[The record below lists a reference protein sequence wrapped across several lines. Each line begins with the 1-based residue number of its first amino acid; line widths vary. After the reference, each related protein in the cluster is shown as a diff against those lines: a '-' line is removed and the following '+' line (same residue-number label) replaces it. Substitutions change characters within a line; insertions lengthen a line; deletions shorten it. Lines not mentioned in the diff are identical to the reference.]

1 MSEALYRRFRPKTFN
16 EIIGQDHI
24 TTILKNQILLSRL
37 SHAYLFTGTRGT
49 GKTSLAKVF
58 ARAINCLNPHDA
70 EPCNECENCLEAM
83 SGKAVDIIELDA
95 ASNNSVDNIRELRD
109 KAIYLPTKLK
119 YKVYIIDEVH
129 MLSKGAFNAL
139 LKILEEPPKHL
150 IFILA
155 TTEPERIPKTIIS
168 RVQRFDFKRI
178 DEDLITKNLSRVLD
192 IIGKKYEDDAVQI
205 VARAGAGSM
214 RDALSMLES
223 TISYSDT
230 LTKDS
235 VLKALG
241 LLDESYSTSIAQAIF
256 TRNLEKYYL
265 SLDKLFL
272 DGKDEAMIIDGIIK
286 ALREILYDKVNKLGK
301 YNFTFDIKLMDII
314 NAIDIYM
321 DYLER
326 MKFVKEKRIFVEMA
340 GLKVMSLD
348 SDVMKMNFDR
358 SVTVSDLAHPVSDHD
373 YGDGAATSSI
383 TLQDNQDESFDDLAS
398 LEMGMVD
405 YEDEG
410 FYFTEMEEEVKKPK
424 EAKKEKEAKIDD
436 KAKSLDETK
445 SLDEAKIDDKA
456 KSLDEAKSFDEAK
469 NINDVKPFDEVK
481 VNDEAK
487 ALDEQNSQGLA
498 ESEESEES
506 DSDSESGK
514 TIIPAEKEKAIDL
527 DEDEEPEEDFEKN
540 KALYENFLKDD
551 DMRVLKSI
559 FTDFEYSKTVS
570 GVLVLKKSRD
580 IALDTSVALVNMNK
594 DAILKTI
601 NKYFNDIIDI
611 KIESS
616 DQEKKTLKL
625 REDLKEF
632 LGGKLIIK

>member
-24 TTILKNQILLSRL
+24 TTILKNQILQSRL

-58 ARAINCLNPHDA
+58 ARAINCLNPNDA

-178 DEDLITKNLSRVLD
+178 DEDLIAKNLSRVLD
-192 IIGKKYEDDAVQI
+192 TIGKKYEDEAVQI

-230 LTKDS
+230 LTKES

-241 LLDESYSTSIAQAIF
+241 LLDESYSTGIVEAIF
-256 TRNLEKYYL
+256 TRNPQKYYAN
-265 SLDKLFL
+265 LDKLFL

-348 SDVMKMNFDR
+348 SDVMKRNFDR
-358 SVTVSDLAHPVSDHD
+358 SVTVSDLAQPVSEHEH
-373 YGDGAATSSI
+373 GNAKATSSN
-383 TLQDNQDESFDDLAS
+383 TAQDNQDNSFDDLAS

-436 KAKSLDETK
+436 KAKSLDE
-445 SLDEAKIDDKA
+445 AKIDDKA
-456 KSLDEAKSFDEAK
+456 KSFDEAKSLDEAK
-469 NINDVKPFDEVK
+469 NINEAKPFDEVK

-487 ALDEQNSQGLA
+487 ALDEQNSQGIA
-498 ESEESEES
+498 EPQES

-514 TIIPAEKEKAIDL
+514 TIIPAEKEKDIDL

>member
-58 ARAINCLNPHDA
+58 ARAINCLNPNDA
-70 EPCNECENCLEAM
+70 EPCNECENCLEALG
-83 SGKAVDIIELDA
+83 GKAVDIIELDA

-178 DEDLITKNLSRVLD
+178 DEDLIAKNLSRVLD
-192 IIGKKYEDDAVQI
+192 IIGKKYEYDAVRI

-241 LLDESYSTSIAQAIF
+241 LLDESYSTSIVEAIF

-272 DGKDEAMIIDGIIK
+272 DGKDEAMILDGIIK
-286 ALREILYDKVNKLGK
+286 ALREILYDKVNKTHK
-301 YNFTFDIKLMDII
+301 YNFSFDIKLMDII

-358 SVTVSDLAHPVSDHD
+358 SVTVSDLAHPVNNNQVN
-373 YGDGAATSSI
+373 GDGRATSKNTVQNS
-383 TLQDNQDESFDDLAS
+383 QDDSFDDLAS

-410 FYFTEMEEEVKKPK
+410 FYFTEIEEES
-424 EAKKEKEAKIDD
+424 KKEKEINKDIE
-436 KAKSLDETK
+436 KEIKTKHKTESENHTEHREKTQFTEPEKSEIETY
-445 SLDEAKIDDKA
+445 
-456 KSLDEAKSFDEAK
+456 FDEETQDEEETHETEANK
-469 NINDVKPFDEVK
+469 NIIPDV
-481 VNDEAK
+481 N
-487 ALDEQNSQGLA
+487 
-498 ESEESEES
+498 EE
-506 DSDSESGK
+506 K
-514 TIIPAEKEKAIDL
+514 TIDP
-527 DEDEEPEEDFEKN
+527 DEDEAPEEDFEKN
-540 KALYENFLKDD
+540 KALYEKFLNDD
-551 DMRVLKSI
+551 EMKVLKSI

>member
-58 ARAINCLNPHDA
+58 ARAINCLSAHDA
-70 EPCNECENCLEAM
+70 EPCNECENCIEAI

-95 ASNNSVDNIRELRD
+95 ASNSSVDNIRELRD

-178 DEDLITKNLSRVLD
+178 DEDLIAKNLSRVLD

-241 LLDESYSTSIAQAIF
+241 LLDESYSTSIVEAIF

-286 ALREILYDKVNKLGK
+286 ALREILYDKVNKTHK
-301 YNFTFDIKLMDII
+301 YNFSFDIKLMDII

-358 SVTVSDLAHPVSDHD
+358 SVTVSDLAHPVNNNQVN
-373 YGDGAATSSI
+373 GDGEATSKNTVQNS
-383 TLQDNQDESFDDLAS
+383 QDDSFDDLAS

-410 FYFTEMEEEVKKPK
+410 FYFTETEEES
-424 EAKKEKEAKIDD
+424 KKEIKTKHKTESENHTEHREKTQFT
-436 KAKSLDETK
+436 ETET
-445 SLDEAKIDDKA
+445 SEI
-456 KSLDEAKSFDEAK
+456 ETYFDEETQDEEETHETEADK
-469 NINDVKPFDEVK
+469 NIIPDE
-481 VNDEAK
+481 N
-487 ALDEQNSQGLA
+487 
-498 ESEESEES
+498 EE
-506 DSDSESGK
+506 K
-514 TIIPAEKEKAIDL
+514 TIDL
-527 DEDEEPEEDFEKN
+527 DEDEAPEEDFEKN
-540 KALYENFLKDD
+540 KALYEKFLNDD
-551 DMRVLKSI
+551 EMKVLKSI

-594 DAILKTI
+594 EAILKTI

>member
-70 EPCNECENCLEAM
+70 EPCNECENCLEAI

-178 DEDLITKNLSRVLD
+178 DEDLIAKNLSRVLD
-192 IIGKKYEDDAVQI
+192 IIGKKYEDDAVRI

-241 LLDESYSTSIAQAIF
+241 LLDESYSTSIVEAIF

-286 ALREILYDKVNKLGK
+286 ALREILYDKVNKTHK

-358 SVTVSDLAHPVSDHD
+358 SVTVGDLAHPVNNNQVN
-373 YGDGAATSSI
+373 GDGEATSKNTVQNS
-383 TLQDNQDESFDDLAS
+383 QDDAFDDLAS

-410 FYFTEMEEEVKKPK
+410 FYFTETEEEP
-424 EAKKEKEAKIDD
+424 KKEIKTKHKTESENHTEHREKTQFTETE
-436 KAKSLDETK
+436 KSEIETY
-445 SLDEAKIDDKA
+445 
-456 KSLDEAKSFDEAK
+456 FDEETQDEEKTHETEADK
-469 NINDVKPFDEVK
+469 NIIPDE
-481 VNDEAK
+481 N
-487 ALDEQNSQGLA
+487 
-498 ESEESEES
+498 EE
-506 DSDSESGK
+506 K
-514 TIIPAEKEKAIDL
+514 TIDL
-527 DEDEEPEEDFEKN
+527 DEDEAPEEDFEKN
-540 KALYENFLKDD
+540 KALYEKFLNDD
-551 DMRVLKSI
+551 EMKVLKSI

-594 DAILKTI
+594 EAILKTI

>member
-58 ARAINCLNPHDA
+58 ARAINCLHPHDA
-70 EPCNECENCLEAM
+70 EPCNECENCLEAI

-178 DEDLITKNLSRVLD
+178 DEDLIAKNLSRVLD

-241 LLDESYSTSIAQAIF
+241 LLDESYSTSIVEAIF

-265 SLDKLFL
+265 SLDKLYL

-286 ALREILYDKVNKLGK
+286 ALREILYDKVNKTHK
-301 YNFTFDIKLMDII
+301 YNFSFDIKLMDII

-358 SVTVSDLAHPVSDHD
+358 SVTVSDLAHPVNNNQVN
-373 YGDGAATSSI
+373 GDGRATSKNTVQNS
-383 TLQDNQDESFDDLAS
+383 QDDSFDDLAS

-410 FYFTEMEEEVKKPK
+410 FYFTETEEES
-424 EAKKEKEAKIDD
+424 KKEIKTKHKTESENHTEHREKTQFTETE
-436 KAKSLDETK
+436 KSEIETY
-445 SLDEAKIDDKA
+445 
-456 KSLDEAKSFDEAK
+456 FDEETQDEEETHETEADK
-469 NINDVKPFDEVK
+469 NIIPDKN
-481 VNDEAK
+481 
-487 ALDEQNSQGLA
+487 
-498 ESEESEES
+498 EE
-506 DSDSESGK
+506 K
-514 TIIPAEKEKAIDL
+514 TIDL
-527 DEDEEPEEDFEKN
+527 DEDEAPEEDFEKN
-540 KALYENFLKDD
+540 KALYEKFLNDD
-551 DMRVLKSI
+551 EMKVLKSI

-594 DAILKTI
+594 EAILKTI

>member
-178 DEDLITKNLSRVLD
+178 DEDLIAKNLSRVLD
-192 IIGKKYEDDAVQI
+192 TIGKKYEDEAVKI

-230 LTKDS
+230 LTKGS

-241 LLDESYSTSIAQAIF
+241 LLDESYSTSIVEAIF

-286 ALREILYDKVNKLGK
+286 AFREILYDKVNKTHK
-301 YNFTFDIKLMDII
+301 YNFSFDIKLMDII

-358 SVTVSDLAHPVSDHD
+358 SVTVSDLAHPVNNNQVN
-373 YGDGAATSSI
+373 GDGRATSSK
-383 TLQDNQDESFDDLAS
+383 TVQNSQDDSFDDLAS

-410 FYFTEMEEEVKKPK
+410 FYFTETEEES
-424 EAKKEKEAKIDD
+424 KKEKEINKDIE
-436 KAKSLDETK
+436 KEIKTKHKTESENHTEHREKTQFTETEKSEIETY
-445 SLDEAKIDDKA
+445 
-456 KSLDEAKSFDEAK
+456 FDEETQDEEETHETEADK
-469 NINDVKPFDEVK
+469 NIIPDE
-481 VNDEAK
+481 N
-487 ALDEQNSQGLA
+487 
-498 ESEESEES
+498 EE
-506 DSDSESGK
+506 K
-514 TIIPAEKEKAIDL
+514 TIDPDEDEEKTIDL
-527 DEDEEPEEDFEKN
+527 DEDEAPEEDFEKN
-540 KALYENFLKDD
+540 KALYEKFLNDD
-551 DMRVLKSI
+551 EMKVLKSI

-594 DAILKTI
+594 EAILKTI

>member
-24 TTILKNQILLSRL
+24 TTILKNQILQSRL

-58 ARAINCLNPHDA
+58 ARAINCLDPHDA

-178 DEDLITKNLSRVLD
+178 DEDLIAKNLSRVLD
-192 IIGKKYEDDAVQI
+192 SIGKKYEDEAVTI

-230 LTKDS
+230 LTKES

-241 LLDESYSTSIAQAIF
+241 LLDESYSTGIVEAIF
-256 TRNLEKYYL
+256 TRNLEKYYAN
-265 SLDKLFL
+265 LDKLFL

-348 SDVMKMNFDR
+348 SEVMKMNFDR
-358 SVTVSDLAHPVSDHD
+358 SVTVSDLAHPVSEHD
-373 YGDGAATSSI
+373 YGNAKATSSK
-383 TLQDNQDESFDDLAS
+383 TAQDNQDKSFDDLAS

-424 EAKKEKEAKIDD
+424 EAKKEKEAK
-436 KAKSLDETK
+436 SF
-445 SLDEAKIDDKA
+445 
-456 KSLDEAKSFDEAK
+456 DEAKSIDEAK
-469 NINDVKPFDEVK
+469 NINEAKPFEEVK
-481 VNDEAK
+481 VDDEAK
-487 ALDEQNSQGLA
+487 ALDEQNSQGIA
-498 ESEESEES
+498 ESEES

-540 KALYENFLKDD
+540 KELYENFLKDD

-580 IALDTSVALVNMNK
+580 VALDTSVALVNMNK

>member
-24 TTILKNQILLSRL
+24 TTILKNQILQSRL

-178 DEDLITKNLSRVLD
+178 DEDLIAKNLSRVLD
-192 IIGKKYEDDAVQI
+192 SIGKKYEDEAVQI

-230 LTKDS
+230 LTKES

-241 LLDESYSTSIAQAIF
+241 LLDESYSTGIVEAIF
-256 TRNLEKYYL
+256 TRNPQKYYAN
-265 SLDKLFL
+265 LDKLFL

-286 ALREILYDKVNKLGK
+286 ALREILYDKVNKFGK

-348 SDVMKMNFDR
+348 SEVMKMNFDR
-358 SVTVSDLAHPVSDHD
+358 SVTVSDLAQPVSDHVN
-373 YGDGAATSSI
+373 GNAKATSSK
-383 TLQDNQDESFDDLAS
+383 TAQDNQGNSFDDLAS

-424 EAKKEKEAKIDD
+424 EEKKENEAKIDD
-436 KAKSLDETK
+436 KAKT
-445 SLDEAKIDDKA
+445 LDEAKIDDKA
-456 KSLDEAKSFDEAK
+456 KSIDEAK
-469 NINDVKPFDEVK
+469 NINEAKPFDEAK
-481 VNDEAK
+481 SLDEAK
-487 ALDEQNSQGLA
+487 TLDEQNSQGLA
-498 ESEESEES
+498 ESEES

>member
-58 ARAINCLNPHDA
+58 ARAINCLHPHDA
-70 EPCNECENCLEAM
+70 EPCNECENCLEAI

-178 DEDLITKNLSRVLD
+178 DEDLIAKNLSRVLD

-230 LTKDS
+230 LTKES

-241 LLDESYSTSIAQAIF
+241 LLDESYSTGIVEAIF

-286 ALREILYDKVNKLGK
+286 SLREILYDKVNKLGK
-301 YNFTFDIKLMDII
+301 YNFSFDIKLMDII

-358 SVTVSDLAHPVSDHD
+358 SVTVSDLAHPVNNNQVN
-373 YGDGAATSSI
+373 GDGEATSKNTVQNS
-383 TLQDNQDESFDDLAS
+383 QDDSFDDLAS

-410 FYFTEMEEEVKKPK
+410 FYFTETEEEP
-424 EAKKEKEAKIDD
+424 KKEKEINKDIEKEIKTKHKTESENHTEHREKTQFTETEKSEIETYFDEETQDEEETHETEAD
-436 KAKSLDETK
+436 KNIIPDEN
-445 SLDEAKIDDKA
+445 EAK
-456 KSLDEAKSFDEAK
+456 
-469 NINDVKPFDEVK
+469 
-481 VNDEAK
+481 
-487 ALDEQNSQGLA
+487 
-498 ESEESEES
+498 
-506 DSDSESGK
+506 
-514 TIIPAEKEKAIDL
+514 TIDL
-527 DEDEEPEEDFEKN
+527 DEDEAPEEDFEEN
-540 KALYENFLKDD
+540 KALYDKFLNDD
-551 DMRVLKSI
+551 EMKVLKSI

>member
-58 ARAINCLNPHDA
+58 ARAINCLHPHDA
-70 EPCNECENCLEAM
+70 EPCNECENCLEAI

-178 DEDLITKNLSRVLD
+178 DEDLIAKNLSRVLD

-241 LLDESYSTSIAQAIF
+241 LLDESYSTSIVEAIF

-286 ALREILYDKVNKLGK
+286 ALREILYDKVNNLGK

-358 SVTVSDLAHPVSDHD
+358 SVTVSDLAHPVNNNQVN
-373 YGDGAATSSI
+373 GDGEATSKNTVQNS
-383 TLQDNQDESFDDLAS
+383 QDDSFDDLAS

-410 FYFTEMEEEVKKPK
+410 FYFTETEEEP
-424 EAKKEKEAKIDD
+424 KKEIKTKHKTESENHTEHREKTQFTETE
-436 KAKSLDETK
+436 KSEIETY
-445 SLDEAKIDDKA
+445 
-456 KSLDEAKSFDEAK
+456 FDEETQDEEETHETEADK
-469 NINDVKPFDEVK
+469 NIIPDE
-481 VNDEAK
+481 N
-487 ALDEQNSQGLA
+487 
-498 ESEESEES
+498 EE
-506 DSDSESGK
+506 K
-514 TIIPAEKEKAIDL
+514 TIDP
-527 DEDEEPEEDFEKN
+527 DEDEAPEEDFEEN
-540 KALYENFLKDD
+540 KALYDKFLNDD
-551 DMRVLKSI
+551 EMKVLKSI

-594 DAILKTI
+594 EAILKTI

>member
-24 TTILKNQILLSRL
+24 TTILKNQILQSRL

-58 ARAINCLNPHDA
+58 ARAINCLNSNDA

-139 LKILEEPPKHL
+139 LKIIEEPPNHL

-178 DEDLITKNLSRVLD
+178 DEDLIAKNLSRVLD
-192 IIGKKYEDDAVQI
+192 TIGKKYEDEAVQI
-205 VARAGAGSM
+205 VARAGSGSM

-230 LTKDS
+230 LTKES

-241 LLDESYSTSIAQAIF
+241 LLDESYSTGIVEAIF
-256 TRNLEKYYL
+256 TRNPQKYYAN
-265 SLDKLFL
+265 LDKLFL

-358 SVTVSDLAHPVSDHD
+358 SVTVSDLAQPVSDHD
-373 YGDGAATSSI
+373 NGNAKATSSK

-424 EAKKEKEAKIDD
+424 EAKKQNEVKNI
-436 KAKSLDETK
+436 
-445 SLDEAKIDDKA
+445 DKA

-469 NINDVKPFDEVK
+469 NINEAKPFDEVK

-487 ALDEQNSQGLA
+487 ALDEKNAQGLA
-498 ESEESEES
+498 ESEES

-527 DEDEEPEEDFEKN
+527 DENEEPEEDFEKN

>member
-24 TTILKNQILLSRL
+24 ITILKNQILLSRL

-58 ARAINCLNPHDA
+58 ARAINCLHPHDA
-70 EPCNECENCLEAM
+70 EPCNECENCLEALG
-83 SGKAVDIIELDA
+83 GKAVDIIELDA

-178 DEDLITKNLSRVLD
+178 DEDLIAKNLSRVLD

-230 LTKDS
+230 LTKES

-241 LLDESYSTSIAQAIF
+241 LLDESYSTGIVEAIF

-301 YNFTFDIKLMDII
+301 YNFSFDIKLMDII

-358 SVTVSDLAHPVSDHD
+358 SVTVSDLAHPAHPVNNNQVN
-373 YGDGAATSSI
+373 GDGEATSSK
-383 TLQDNQDESFDDLAS
+383 TVQNSQDDSFDDLAS

-410 FYFTEMEEEVKKPK
+410 FYFTETEEES
-424 EAKKEKEAKIDD
+424 KKEKEIKTKHKTELENHTEHREKTQFIETE
-436 KAKSLDETK
+436 KSEIETY
-445 SLDEAKIDDKA
+445 
-456 KSLDEAKSFDEAK
+456 FDEETQDEEETHETEANK
-469 NINDVKPFDEVK
+469 NIIPDE
-481 VNDEAK
+481 N
-487 ALDEQNSQGLA
+487 
-498 ESEESEES
+498 EE
-506 DSDSESGK
+506 K
-514 TIIPAEKEKAIDL
+514 TIDP
-527 DEDEEPEEDFEKN
+527 DEDEAPEEDFEKN
-540 KALYENFLKDD
+540 KALYEKFLNDD
-551 DMRVLKSI
+551 EMKVLKSI

>member
-24 TTILKNQILLSRL
+24 TTILKNQILQSRL

-58 ARAINCLNPHDA
+58 ARAINCLDPHEA
-70 EPCNECENCLEAM
+70 EPCNECENCLEALG
-83 SGKAVDIIELDA
+83 GKAVDIIELDA

-178 DEDLITKNLSRVLD
+178 DEDLIAKNLSRVLD
-192 IIGKKYEDDAVQI
+192 TIGKKYEDEAVKI

-230 LTKDS
+230 LTKES

-241 LLDESYSTSIAQAIF
+241 LLDESYSTGIVEAIF
-256 TRNLEKYYL
+256 TRNLEKYYAN
-265 SLDKLFL
+265 LDKLFL

-314 NAIDIYM
+314 NAVDIYM

-358 SVTVSDLAHPVSDHD
+358 SVTVSDLAHPVSDHVN
-373 YGDGAATSSI
+373 GNAKATSSN
-383 TLQDNQDESFDDLAS
+383 TAQDNQDNSFDDLAS

-424 EAKKEKEAKIDD
+424 EAKKEKEVKNID
-436 KAKSLDETK
+436 KAKPFDE
-445 SLDEAKIDDKA
+445 A
-456 KSLDEAKSFDEAK
+456 KSLDEAKNINEAK
-469 NINDVKPFDEVK
+469 PFEEVK
-481 VNDEAK
+481 VDDEAK

-498 ESEESEES
+498 ASEES

-551 DMRVLKSI
+551 EMRVLKSI

>member
-24 TTILKNQILLSRL
+24 TTILKNQILQSRL

-58 ARAINCLNPHDA
+58 ARAINCLDPHDA

-178 DEDLITKNLSRVLD
+178 DDSLIAKNLSRVLD
-192 IIGKKYEDDAVQI
+192 TIGKKYEDEAVQI

-230 LTKDS
+230 LTKES

-241 LLDESYSTSIAQAIF
+241 LLDESYSTGIVEAIF
-256 TRNLEKYYL
+256 TRNPQKYYAN
-265 SLDKLFL
+265 LDKLFL

-348 SDVMKMNFDR
+348 SEVMKMNFDR

-373 YGDGAATSSI
+373 NGNAKATSKN
-383 TLQDNQDESFDDLAS
+383 TAQANQDDSFDDLAS

-424 EAKKEKEAKIDD
+424 EAKKEKEAKNID
-436 KAKSLDETK
+436 KAKSFDE
-445 SLDEAKIDDKA
+445 A

-469 NINDVKPFDEVK
+469 NINEAKPLGEVK

-487 ALDEQNSQGLA
+487 VLDEQNSQGLA

>member
-70 EPCNECENCLEAM
+70 EPCNECENCLEALG
-83 SGKAVDIIELDA
+83 GKAVDIIELDA

-178 DEDLITKNLSRVLD
+178 DEDLIAKNLSRVLD
-192 IIGKKYEDDAVQI
+192 IIGKKYEDDAVAI

-241 LLDESYSTSIAQAIF
+241 LLDESYSTGIVEAIF

-286 ALREILYDKVNKLGK
+286 ALREILYDKVNKTHK
-301 YNFTFDIKLMDII
+301 YNFSFDIKLMDII

-358 SVTVSDLAHPVSDHD
+358 SVTVSDLEHPAHPVNNNQVN
-373 YGDGAATSSI
+373 GDGRATSKNTVQNS
-383 TLQDNQDESFDDLAS
+383 QDDSFDDLAS

-410 FYFTEMEEEVKKPK
+410 FYFTETEEKSKKEIKTKHKTESENHTEHREKTQFTETEKSEIETYFDEETQDEEETHET
-424 EAKKEKEAKIDD
+424 EAD
-436 KAKSLDETK
+436 
-445 SLDEAKIDDKA
+445 
-456 KSLDEAKSFDEAK
+456 K
-469 NINDVKPFDEVK
+469 NIIPDE
-481 VNDEAK
+481 N
-487 ALDEQNSQGLA
+487 
-498 ESEESEES
+498 EE
-506 DSDSESGK
+506 K
-514 TIIPAEKEKAIDL
+514 TIDP
-527 DEDEEPEEDFEKN
+527 DEDEAPEEDFEKN
-540 KALYENFLKDD
+540 KALYEKFLNDD
-551 DMRVLKSI
+551 EMKVLKSI

>member
-24 TTILKNQILLSRL
+24 TTILKNQMLQSRL

-58 ARAINCLNPHDA
+58 ARAINCLNPNDA

-178 DEDLITKNLSRVLD
+178 DEDLIAKNLSRVLD
-192 IIGKKYEDDAVQI
+192 TIGKKYEDEAVQI

-230 LTKDS
+230 LTKES

-241 LLDESYSTSIAQAIF
+241 LLDESYSTGIVEAIF
-256 TRNLEKYYL
+256 TRNLEKYYAN
-265 SLDKLFL
+265 LDKLFL

-358 SVTVSDLAHPVSDHD
+358 SVTVSDLAHPVNKHD
-373 YGDGAATSSI
+373 YGDGRDTSKN
-383 TLQDNQDESFDDLAS
+383 TVQDNQDKSFDDLAS

-424 EAKKEKEAKIDD
+424 EAKKENEVKNID
-436 KAKSLDETK
+436 KAKSLN
-445 SLDEAKIDDKA
+445 
-456 KSLDEAKSFDEAK
+456 EAKSIDEAK
-469 NINDVKPFDEVK
+469 NINEAKPFDEVK

-498 ESEESEES
+498 EPQES

-514 TIIPAEKEKAIDL
+514 TIIPAEKEGAIDL
-527 DEDEEPEEDFEKN
+527 DEDEAPEEDFEKN

>member
-24 TTILKNQILLSRL
+24 TTILKNQILQSRL

-58 ARAINCLNPHDA
+58 ARAINCLNPHEA
-70 EPCNECENCLEAM
+70 EPCNECENCLEALG
-83 SGKAVDIIELDA
+83 GKAVDIIELDA

-178 DEDLITKNLSRVLD
+178 DEDLIAKNLSRVLD
-192 IIGKKYEDDAVQI
+192 TIGKKYEDEAVKI

-230 LTKDS
+230 LTKES

-241 LLDESYSTSIAQAIF
+241 LLDESYSTGIVEAIF
-256 TRNLEKYYL
+256 TRNPQKYYAN
-265 SLDKLFL
+265 LDKLFL

-373 YGDGAATSSI
+373 NGNAKATSSK
-383 TLQDNQDESFDDLAS
+383 TAQDNQDNSFDDLAS

-424 EAKKEKEAKIDD
+424 EAKKEKEAK
-436 KAKSLDETK
+436 SLEQ
-445 SLDEAKIDDKA
+445 A
-456 KSLDEAKSFDEAK
+456 KSLDEAKTDDKAKSIDEAK
-469 NINDVKPFDEVK
+469 ADDEAK
-481 VNDEAK
+481 SLDKAKSLDEAK

-498 ESEESEES
+498 ESEES

>member
-58 ARAINCLNPHDA
+58 ARAINCLNPHET
-70 EPCNECENCLEAM
+70 EPCNECENCLEAI

-178 DEDLITKNLSRVLD
+178 DEDLIAKNLSRVLD
-192 IIGKKYEDDAVQI
+192 IIGKKYEDDAVAI

-241 LLDESYSTSIAQAIF
+241 LLDESYSTSIVEAIF

-286 ALREILYDKVNKLGK
+286 AFREILYDKVNKIGK
-301 YNFTFDIKLMDII
+301 YNFSFDIKLMDII

-348 SDVMKMNFDR
+348 SDVMNMNFDR
-358 SVTVSDLAHPVSDHD
+358 SVTVSDLAHPVNNNQVN
-373 YGDGAATSSI
+373 GDGEATSKNTVQNS
-383 TLQDNQDESFDDLAS
+383 QDDSFDDLAS

-410 FYFTEMEEEVKKPK
+410 FYFTETEEES
-424 EAKKEKEAKIDD
+424 KKEIKTKHKTESENHTEHREKTQFTETE
-436 KAKSLDETK
+436 KSEIETY
-445 SLDEAKIDDKA
+445 
-456 KSLDEAKSFDEAK
+456 FDEETQDEEETHETEADK
-469 NINDVKPFDEVK
+469 NIIPDE
-481 VNDEAK
+481 N
-487 ALDEQNSQGLA
+487 
-498 ESEESEES
+498 EE
-506 DSDSESGK
+506 K
-514 TIIPAEKEKAIDL
+514 TIDP
-527 DEDEEPEEDFEKN
+527 DEDEAPEEDFENN
-540 KALYENFLKDD
+540 KALYEKFLNDD
-551 DMRVLKSI
+551 EMKVLKSI

-570 GVLVLKKSRD
+570 SVLVLKKSRD

-594 DAILKTI
+594 EAILKTI

>member
-58 ARAINCLNPHDA
+58 ARAINCLHPHDA
-70 EPCNECENCLEAM
+70 EPCNECENCLEAI

-109 KAIYLPTKLK
+109 KVIYLPTKLK

-178 DEDLITKNLSRVLD
+178 DEDLIAKNLSRVLD

-241 LLDESYSTSIAQAIF
+241 LLDESYSTSIVEAIF

-286 ALREILYDKVNKLGK
+286 ALREILYDKVNKTHK
-301 YNFTFDIKLMDII
+301 YNFSFDIKLMDII

-358 SVTVSDLAHPVSDHD
+358 SVTVSDLAHPVNNNQVN
-373 YGDGAATSSI
+373 GDGEATSKNTVQNS
-383 TLQDNQDESFDDLAS
+383 QDDSFDDLAS

-410 FYFTEMEEEVKKPK
+410 FYFTETEEES
-424 EAKKEKEAKIDD
+424 KKEIKTKHKTESENHTEHREKTQFT
-436 KAKSLDETK
+436 ETET
-445 SLDEAKIDDKA
+445 SEI
-456 KSLDEAKSFDEAK
+456 ETYFDEETQDEEETHETEADK
-469 NINDVKPFDEVK
+469 NIIPDE
-481 VNDEAK
+481 N
-487 ALDEQNSQGLA
+487 
-498 ESEESEES
+498 EE
-506 DSDSESGK
+506 K
-514 TIIPAEKEKAIDL
+514 TIDL
-527 DEDEEPEEDFEKN
+527 DEDEAPEEDFEKN
-540 KALYENFLKDD
+540 KALYEKFLNDD
-551 DMRVLKSI
+551 EMKVLKSI

-570 GVLVLKKSRD
+570 SVLVLKKSRD

-594 DAILKTI
+594 EAILKTI

>member
-24 TTILKNQILLSRL
+24 TTILKNQILQSRL

-58 ARAINCLNPHDA
+58 ARAINCLHPHDA
-70 EPCNECENCLEAM
+70 EPCNECENCLEAI

-178 DEDLITKNLSRVLD
+178 DEDLIAKNLSRVLD
-192 IIGKKYEDDAVQI
+192 IIGKKYEDDAVRI

-241 LLDESYSTSIAQAIF
+241 LLDESYSTSIVEAIF
-256 TRNLEKYYL
+256 TRNLEKYYAN
-265 SLDKLFL
+265 LDKLFL

-358 SVTVSDLAHPVSDHD
+358 SVTVSDLAHPVGNHD
-373 YGDGAATSSI
+373 YGDGTATSSK
-383 TLQDNQDESFDDLAS
+383 TVQDTQDDAFDDLAS

-410 FYFTEMEEEVKKPK
+410 FYFTETEEEP
-424 EAKKEKEAKIDD
+424 KKEIKTKHKTESENHTEHREKTQFTETE
-436 KAKSLDETK
+436 KSEIETY
-445 SLDEAKIDDKA
+445 
-456 KSLDEAKSFDEAK
+456 FDEDTQDEEETHETEADK
-469 NINDVKPFDEVK
+469 NIIPDE
-481 VNDEAK
+481 N
-487 ALDEQNSQGLA
+487 
-498 ESEESEES
+498 EE
-506 DSDSESGK
+506 K
-514 TIIPAEKEKAIDL
+514 TIDP
-527 DEDEEPEEDFEKN
+527 DEDEAPEEDFEEN
-540 KALYENFLKDD
+540 KALYDKFLNDD
-551 DMRVLKSI
+551 EMKVLKSI

-594 DAILKTI
+594 EAILKTI

>member
-70 EPCNECENCLEAM
+70 EPCNECENCLEAI

-178 DEDLITKNLSRVLD
+178 DEELIAKNLSRVLD
-192 IIGKKYEDDAVQI
+192 IIGKKYEDDAVRI

-241 LLDESYSTSIAQAIF
+241 LLDESYSTSIVEAIF

-286 ALREILYDKVNKLGK
+286 ALREILYDKVNKTHK
-301 YNFTFDIKLMDII
+301 YNFSFDIKLMDII

-358 SVTVSDLAHPVSDHD
+358 SVTVSDLAHPINNNQVN
-373 YGDGAATSSI
+373 GDGEATSKNTVQNS
-383 TLQDNQDESFDDLAS
+383 QDDSFDDLAS

-410 FYFTEMEEEVKKPK
+410 FYFTETEEEPKKEIK
-424 EAKKEKEAKIDD
+424 TKHKTESENHTEHREKTQFTETEKSETETYFDEETQDEEETHETEADETIIQDENEAK
-436 KAKSLDETK
+436 T
-445 SLDEAKIDDKA
+445 
-456 KSLDEAKSFDEAK
+456 
-469 NINDVKPFDEVK
+469 
-481 VNDEAK
+481 
-487 ALDEQNSQGLA
+487 
-498 ESEESEES
+498 
-506 DSDSESGK
+506 
-514 TIIPAEKEKAIDL
+514 IDL
-527 DEDEEPEEDFEKN
+527 DEDDAPEEDFEEN
-540 KALYENFLKDD
+540 KALYEKFLNDD
-551 DMRVLKSI
+551 EMKVLKSI

-594 DAILKTI
+594 EAILKTI

>member
-24 TTILKNQILLSRL
+24 TTILKNQILQSRL

-58 ARAINCLNPHDA
+58 ARAINCLNSNDA

-178 DEDLITKNLSRVLD
+178 DEDLIAKNLSRVLD
-192 IIGKKYEDDAVQI
+192 TIGKKYEDEAVKI

-230 LTKDS
+230 LTKES

-241 LLDESYSTSIAQAIF
+241 LLDESYSTGIVEAIF
-256 TRNLEKYYL
+256 TRNLEKYYAN
-265 SLDKLFL
+265 LDKLFL

-358 SVTVSDLAHPVSDHD
+358 SVTVSDLAQPVSEHD
-373 YGDGAATSSI
+373 YGNGAATSSN
-383 TLQDNQDESFDDLAS
+383 TAQDNQDNSFDDLAS

-424 EAKKEKEAKIDD
+424 EAKKEKEVKNID
-436 KAKSLDETK
+436 KAKPFDE
-445 SLDEAKIDDKA
+445 A
-456 KSLDEAKSFDEAK
+456 KSLDEAKNINEAKPFDEAK
-469 NINDVKPFDEVK
+469 SI
-481 VNDEAK
+481 DEAK

-498 ESEESEES
+498 EPQES

>member
-24 TTILKNQILLSRL
+24 TTILKNQILQSRL

-70 EPCNECENCLEAM
+70 EPCNECENCLEAL

-119 YKVYIIDEVH
+119 FKVYIIDEVH

-178 DEDLITKNLSRVLD
+178 DDSLIAKNLSRVLD
-192 IIGKKYEDDAVQI
+192 TIGKKYEDEAVQI

-230 LTKDS
+230 LTKES

-241 LLDESYSTSIAQAIF
+241 LLDESYSTGIVEAIF
-256 TRNLEKYYL
+256 TRNPQKYYAN
-265 SLDKLFL
+265 LDKLFL

-358 SVTVSDLAHPVSDHD
+358 SVTVSDLAHPVSDHVN
-373 YGDGAATSSI
+373 GNAKATSSN
-383 TLQDNQDESFDDLAS
+383 TAQDNQDNSFDDLAS

-424 EAKKEKEAKIDD
+424 EAKKENEVKIDD
-436 KAKSLDETK
+436 K
-445 SLDEAKIDDKA
+445 
-456 KSLDEAKSFDEAK
+456 AKSFDEAK
-469 NINDVKPFDEVK
+469 NTNEAKPFDEVK

-487 ALDEQNSQGLA
+487 ALDEQNTQGIA
-498 ESEESEES
+498 EPEES

-514 TIIPAEKEKAIDL
+514 TILPAEKEKAIDL
-527 DEDEEPEEDFEKN
+527 DEDEESEEDFEKN

>member
-24 TTILKNQILLSRL
+24 TTILKNQILQSRL

-58 ARAINCLNPHDA
+58 ARAINCLNPHEA
-70 EPCNECENCLEAM
+70 EPCNECENCLEALG
-83 SGKAVDIIELDA
+83 GKAVDIIELDA

-178 DEDLITKNLSRVLD
+178 DDSLIAKNLSRVLD
-192 IIGKKYEDDAVQI
+192 TIGKKYEDEAVQI

-230 LTKDS
+230 LTKES

-241 LLDESYSTSIAQAIF
+241 LLDESYSTGIVEAIF
-256 TRNLEKYYL
+256 TRNLEMYYAN
-265 SLDKLFL
+265 LDKLFL

-286 ALREILYDKVNKLGK
+286 ALREILYDKVNKPHK

-348 SDVMKMNFDR
+348 SEVMKMKAF
-358 SVTVSDLAHPVSDHD
+358 
-373 YGDGAATSSI
+373 TS
-383 TLQDNQDESFDDLAS
+383 Q
-398 LEMGMVD
+398 
-405 YEDEG
+405 
-410 FYFTEMEEEVKKPK
+410 KWKRK
-424 EAKKEKEAKIDD
+424 
-436 KAKSLDETK
+436 
-445 SLDEAKIDDKA
+445 
-456 KSLDEAKSFDEAK
+456 
-469 NINDVKPFDEVK
+469 
-481 VNDEAK
+481 
-487 ALDEQNSQGLA
+487 
-498 ESEESEES
+498 
-506 DSDSESGK
+506 
-514 TIIPAEKEKAIDL
+514 
-527 DEDEEPEEDFEKN
+527 
-540 KALYENFLKDD
+540 
-551 DMRVLKSI
+551 
-559 FTDFEYSKTVS
+559 
-570 GVLVLKKSRD
+570 
-580 IALDTSVALVNMNK
+580 
-594 DAILKTI
+594 
-601 NKYFNDIIDI
+601 
-611 KIESS
+611 
-616 DQEKKTLKL
+616 
-625 REDLKEF
+625 
-632 LGGKLIIK
+632 

>member
-58 ARAINCLNPHDA
+58 ARAINCLNPNDA
-70 EPCNECENCLEAM
+70 EPCNECENCLETI

-178 DEDLITKNLSRVLD
+178 DEDLIAKNLSRVLD

-214 RDALSMLES
+214 RDALSILES

-241 LLDESYSTSIAQAIF
+241 LLDESYSTGIVEAIF

-286 ALREILYDKVNKLGK
+286 ALREILYDKVNKTHK
-301 YNFTFDIKLMDII
+301 YNFSFDIKLMDII

-348 SDVMKMNFDR
+348 SDVMNMNFDR
-358 SVTVSDLAHPVSDHD
+358 SVTVSDLAHPVNNNQVN
-373 YGDGAATSSI
+373 GDGEATSKNTVQNS
-383 TLQDNQDESFDDLAS
+383 QDDSFDDLAS

-410 FYFTEMEEEVKKPK
+410 FYFTETEEEP
-424 EAKKEKEAKIDD
+424 KKEIKTKHKTESENHTEHREKTQFTETE
-436 KAKSLDETK
+436 KSEIETY
-445 SLDEAKIDDKA
+445 
-456 KSLDEAKSFDEAK
+456 FDEETQDEEETHETEADK
-469 NINDVKPFDEVK
+469 NIIPDE
-481 VNDEAK
+481 N
-487 ALDEQNSQGLA
+487 
-498 ESEESEES
+498 EE
-506 DSDSESGK
+506 K
-514 TIIPAEKEKAIDL
+514 TIDL
-527 DEDEEPEEDFEKN
+527 DEDEAPEEDFEKN
-540 KALYENFLKDD
+540 KALYEKFLNDD
-551 DMRVLKSI
+551 EMKVLKSI

-580 IALDTSVALVNMNK
+580 VALDTSVALVNMNK
-594 DAILKTI
+594 EAILKTI

>member
-16 EIIGQDHI
+16 EIIGQEHI

-58 ARAINCLNPHDA
+58 ARAINCLNPNDA
-70 EPCNECENCLEAM
+70 EPCNECENCLEAI

-178 DEDLITKNLSRVLD
+178 DEDLIAKNLSHVLD
-192 IIGKKYEDDAVQI
+192 IIGKKYEDEAVQI

-241 LLDESYSTSIAQAIF
+241 LLDESYSIGIVEAIF
-256 TRNLEKYYL
+256 TRNLEKYYAN
-265 SLDKLFL
+265 LDKLFL

-286 ALREILYDKVNKLGK
+286 ALREILYDKVNKFGK

-358 SVTVSDLAHPVSDHD
+358 SITVSDLERPVNDSHVNA
-373 YGDGAATSSI
+373 DGRATSSK
-383 TLQDNQDESFDDLAS
+383 TVQVNQDDSFDDLAS

-410 FYFTEMEEEVKKPK
+410 FYFAEELEEKQTQKNTKDTLDKLDEVNNLETVKNDLEKIQDLDDIQDKKEELSSKESNIVSSSVEAEEVK
-424 EAKKEKEAKIDD
+424 
-436 KAKSLDETK
+436 
-445 SLDEAKIDDKA
+445 
-456 KSLDEAKSFDEAK
+456 
-469 NINDVKPFDEVK
+469 
-481 VNDEAK
+481 
-487 ALDEQNSQGLA
+487 
-498 ESEESEES
+498 
-506 DSDSESGK
+506 
-514 TIIPAEKEKAIDL
+514 
-527 DEDEEPEEDFEKN
+527 EDFEKN
-540 KALYENFLKDD
+540 KTLYENFLKDD
-551 DMRVLKSI
+551 DMKVLKSI
-559 FTDFEYSKTVS
+559 FTDFEYSKVIS
-570 GVLVLKKSRD
+570 SVLVLKKSRD

-594 DAILKTI
+594 EAILKTI

-632 LGGKLIIK
+632 LGDKLIIK

>member
-16 EIIGQDHI
+16 EIIGQEHI
-24 TTILKNQILLSRL
+24 TTILKNQILQSRL

-58 ARAINCLNPHDA
+58 ARAINCLDPHDA
-70 EPCNECENCLEAM
+70 EPCNECENCLEAI

-178 DEDLITKNLSRVLD
+178 DDSLIAKNLSRVLD
-192 IIGKKYEDDAVQI
+192 TIGKKYEDEAVKI

-230 LTKDS
+230 LTKES

-241 LLDESYSTSIAQAIF
+241 LLDESYSTGIVEAIF
-256 TRNLEKYYL
+256 TRNPQKYYAN
-265 SLDKLFL
+265 LDKLFL

-358 SVTVSDLAHPVSDHD
+358 SVTVSDLAHPVSDHVN
-373 YGDGAATSSI
+373 GNAKATSSK
-383 TLQDNQDESFDDLAS
+383 TAQDNQDNSFDDLAS

-424 EAKKEKEAKIDD
+424 EAKKEKEAKIDG
-436 KAKSLDETK
+436 
-445 SLDEAKIDDKA
+445 KA
-456 KSLDEAKSFDEAK
+456 KSLDEAKSLDKAK
-469 NINDVKPFDEVK
+469 NINEAKPFAEVK

-580 IALDTSVALVNMNK
+580 IALDTSVALVDMNK

-632 LGGKLIIK
+632 LGDKLIIK

>member
-70 EPCNECENCLEAM
+70 EPCNECENCLEALG
-83 SGKAVDIIELDA
+83 GKAVDIIELDA

-178 DEDLITKNLSRVLD
+178 DEDLIAKNLSRVLD
-192 IIGKKYEDDAVQI
+192 IIGKKYEDDAVAI

-230 LTKDS
+230 LTKES

-241 LLDESYSTSIAQAIF
+241 LLDESYSTSIVEAIF

-301 YNFTFDIKLMDII
+301 YNFSFDIKLMDII
-314 NAIDIYM
+314 DAIDIYM

-358 SVTVSDLAHPVSDHD
+358 SVTVSDLAHPAHPVNNNQVN
-373 YGDGAATSSI
+373 GDGEATSKNTVQNS
-383 TLQDNQDESFDDLAS
+383 QDDSFDDLAS

-410 FYFTEMEEEVKKPK
+410 FYFTETEEES
-424 EAKKEKEAKIDD
+424 KKEIKTKHKTESENHTEHREKTQFTETE
-436 KAKSLDETK
+436 KSEIETY
-445 SLDEAKIDDKA
+445 
-456 KSLDEAKSFDEAK
+456 FDEETQDEEETHETEADK
-469 NINDVKPFDEVK
+469 NIIPDE
-481 VNDEAK
+481 N
-487 ALDEQNSQGLA
+487 
-498 ESEESEES
+498 EE
-506 DSDSESGK
+506 K
-514 TIIPAEKEKAIDL
+514 TIDL
-527 DEDEEPEEDFEKN
+527 DEDEAPEEDFEKN
-540 KALYENFLKDD
+540 KALYEKFLNDD
-551 DMRVLKSI
+551 EMKVLKSI

-594 DAILKTI
+594 EAILKTI

>member
-70 EPCNECENCLEAM
+70 EPCNECENCLEALG
-83 SGKAVDIIELDA
+83 GKAVDIIELDA

-178 DEDLITKNLSRVLD
+178 DEDLIAKNLSRVLD

-241 LLDESYSTSIAQAIF
+241 LLDESYSTSIVEAIF

-286 ALREILYDKVNKLGK
+286 ALREILYDKVNKTHK
-301 YNFTFDIKLMDII
+301 YNFSFDIKLMDII

-358 SVTVSDLAHPVSDHD
+358 SVTVSDLAHPVNNNQVN
-373 YGDGAATSSI
+373 GDGEATSKKTVQNS
-383 TLQDNQDESFDDLAS
+383 QDDAFDDLAS

-410 FYFTEMEEEVKKPK
+410 FYFTETEEES
-424 EAKKEKEAKIDD
+424 KKEIKTKHKTESENHTEHREKTQFIETE
-436 KAKSLDETK
+436 KSET
-445 SLDEAKIDDKA
+445 ETY
-456 KSLDEAKSFDEAK
+456 FDEETQDEEETHETEADK
-469 NINDVKPFDEVK
+469 NIIPDE
-481 VNDEAK
+481 N
-487 ALDEQNSQGLA
+487 
-498 ESEESEES
+498 EE
-506 DSDSESGK
+506 K
-514 TIIPAEKEKAIDL
+514 TIDP
-527 DEDEEPEEDFEKN
+527 DEDEAPEEDFEKN
-540 KALYENFLKDD
+540 KALYDRFLNDD
-551 DMRVLKSI
+551 EMKVLKSI

-570 GVLVLKKSRD
+570 SVLVLKKSRD

-594 DAILKTI
+594 EAILKTI

>member
-70 EPCNECENCLEAM
+70 EPCNECENCLEAI

-178 DEDLITKNLSRVLD
+178 DEDLIAKNLSRVLD

-241 LLDESYSTSIAQAIF
+241 LLDESYSTSIVEAIF

-286 ALREILYDKVNKLGK
+286 ALREILYDKVNKTHK
-301 YNFTFDIKLMDII
+301 YNFSFDIKLMDII

-358 SVTVSDLAHPVSDHD
+358 SVTVSDLAHPVNNNQVN
-373 YGDGAATSSI
+373 GDGEATSKKTVQNI
-383 TLQDNQDESFDDLAS
+383 QDDSFDDLAS

-410 FYFTEMEEEVKKPK
+410 FYFTETEEEP
-424 EAKKEKEAKIDD
+424 KKEIKTKHTTESENHTEHREKTQFTETE
-436 KAKSLDETK
+436 KSET
-445 SLDEAKIDDKA
+445 ETY
-456 KSLDEAKSFDEAK
+456 FDEETQDEEETHETEADK
-469 NINDVKPFDEVK
+469 NIIPDE
-481 VNDEAK
+481 N
-487 ALDEQNSQGLA
+487 
-498 ESEESEES
+498 EE
-506 DSDSESGK
+506 K
-514 TIIPAEKEKAIDL
+514 TIDL
-527 DEDEEPEEDFEKN
+527 DEDEAPEEDFEKN
-540 KALYENFLKDD
+540 KALYEKFLNDD
-551 DMRVLKSI
+551 EMKVLKSI

-570 GVLVLKKSRD
+570 SVLVLKKSRD

-594 DAILKTI
+594 EAILKTI

>member
-24 TTILKNQILLSRL
+24 TTILKNQILQSRL

-58 ARAINCLNPHDA
+58 ARAINCLDPHDA
-70 EPCNECENCLEAM
+70 EPCNECENCLEALG
-83 SGKAVDIIELDA
+83 GKAVDIIELDA

-178 DEDLITKNLSRVLD
+178 DEDLIAKNLSRVLD
-192 IIGKKYEDDAVQI
+192 TIGKKYEDEAVQI

-230 LTKDS
+230 LTKES

-241 LLDESYSTSIAQAIF
+241 LLDESYSTGIVEAIF
-256 TRNLEKYYL
+256 TRNPQKYYAN
-265 SLDKLFL
+265 LDKLFL

-358 SVTVSDLAHPVSDHD
+358 SVTVSDLAHPVSEHD
-373 YGDGAATSSI
+373 YGNGRATSSK
-383 TLQDNQDESFDDLAS
+383 TAQDNQDNSFDDLAS

-424 EAKKEKEAKIDD
+424 EAKKEKEAKNI
-436 KAKSLDETK
+436 
-445 SLDEAKIDDKA
+445 DKA

-469 NINDVKPFDEVK
+469 SLDEAKSFDEAKIDDKAKPFDEAK

-487 ALDEQNSQGLA
+487 TLDEQNSQGLA
-498 ESEESEES
+498 ESEES

-527 DEDEEPEEDFEKN
+527 DDDEEPEEDFEKN

>member
-58 ARAINCLNPHDA
+58 ARAINCLHPHDA
-70 EPCNECENCLEAM
+70 EPCNECENCLEAI

-178 DEDLITKNLSRVLD
+178 DEDLIAKNLSRVLD

-230 LTKDS
+230 LTKES

-241 LLDESYSTSIAQAIF
+241 LLDESYSTGIVEAIF

-286 ALREILYDKVNKLGK
+286 ALREILYDKVNKTHK
-301 YNFTFDIKLMDII
+301 YNFSFDIKLMDII

-348 SDVMKMNFDR
+348 SDVMNMNFDR
-358 SVTVSDLAHPVSDHD
+358 SVTVSDLEHPAHPVNNNQVN
-373 YGDGAATSSI
+373 GDGEATSKNTVQNS
-383 TLQDNQDESFDDLAS
+383 QDDSFDDLAS

-410 FYFTEMEEEVKKPK
+410 FYFTETEEEP
-424 EAKKEKEAKIDD
+424 KKEIKTKHKTESENHTEHREKTQFTEAE
-436 KAKSLDETK
+436 KSEIETY
-445 SLDEAKIDDKA
+445 
-456 KSLDEAKSFDEAK
+456 FDEETQDEEETHETEADK
-469 NINDVKPFDEVK
+469 NIIPDE
-481 VNDEAK
+481 N
-487 ALDEQNSQGLA
+487 
-498 ESEESEES
+498 EE
-506 DSDSESGK
+506 K
-514 TIIPAEKEKAIDL
+514 TIDP
-527 DEDEEPEEDFEKN
+527 DEDEAPEEDFEKN
-540 KALYENFLKDD
+540 KALYEKFLNDD
-551 DMRVLKSI
+551 EMKVLKSI

-594 DAILKTI
+594 EAILKTI

>member
-58 ARAINCLNPHDA
+58 ARAINCLNPHEA
-70 EPCNECENCLEAM
+70 EPCNECENCLEAI

-178 DEDLITKNLSRVLD
+178 DEDLIAKNLSRVLD
-192 IIGKKYEDDAVQI
+192 IIGKKYEDDAVRI

-241 LLDESYSTSIAQAIF
+241 LLDESYSTSIVEAIF

-301 YNFTFDIKLMDII
+301 YNFSFDIKLMDII

-358 SVTVSDLAHPVSDHD
+358 SVTVSDLAHPVNNNQVN
-373 YGDGAATSSI
+373 GDGEATSKKTVQNS
-383 TLQDNQDESFDDLAS
+383 QDDAFDDLAS

-410 FYFTEMEEEVKKPK
+410 FYFTETEEEPKKEIKTKHKTESENHTEHREKTQFTEAEKSEIETYFDEETLDEEETHETEADKNIIPDEN
-424 EAKKEKEAKIDD
+424 EAK
-436 KAKSLDETK
+436 
-445 SLDEAKIDDKA
+445 
-456 KSLDEAKSFDEAK
+456 
-469 NINDVKPFDEVK
+469 
-481 VNDEAK
+481 
-487 ALDEQNSQGLA
+487 
-498 ESEESEES
+498 
-506 DSDSESGK
+506 
-514 TIIPAEKEKAIDL
+514 TIEL
-527 DEDEEPEEDFEKN
+527 DEDEAPEEDFEKN
-540 KALYENFLKDD
+540 KALYEKFLNDD
-551 DMRVLKSI
+551 EMKVLKSI

-594 DAILKTI
+594 EAILKTI

>member
-70 EPCNECENCLEAM
+70 EPCNECENCLEALG
-83 SGKAVDIIELDA
+83 GKAVDIIELDA

-178 DEDLITKNLSRVLD
+178 DEDLIAKNLSRVLD
-192 IIGKKYEDDAVQI
+192 IIGKKYEDDAVTI

-223 TISYSDT
+223 TISYSDI

-241 LLDESYSTSIAQAIF
+241 LLDESYSTSIVEAIF

-286 ALREILYDKVNKLGK
+286 ALREILYDKVNKTHK
-301 YNFTFDIKLMDII
+301 YNFSFDIKLMDII

-358 SVTVSDLAHPVSDHD
+358 SVTVSDLAHPVNNNQVN
-373 YGDGAATSSI
+373 GDGEATSSN
-383 TLQDNQDESFDDLAS
+383 TVQNNQDDSFDDLAS

-410 FYFTEMEEEVKKPK
+410 FYFTETEEESKKEIKTKHKTESENHTEHREKTQFTETEKSETETYFDEDTQDEEETHETEADKNIIPDEN
-424 EAKKEKEAKIDD
+424 EAK
-436 KAKSLDETK
+436 
-445 SLDEAKIDDKA
+445 
-456 KSLDEAKSFDEAK
+456 
-469 NINDVKPFDEVK
+469 
-481 VNDEAK
+481 
-487 ALDEQNSQGLA
+487 
-498 ESEESEES
+498 
-506 DSDSESGK
+506 
-514 TIIPAEKEKAIDL
+514 TIEL
-527 DEDEEPEEDFEKN
+527 DEDEAPEEDFEEN
-540 KALYENFLKDD
+540 KALYDKFLNDD
-551 DMRVLKSI
+551 EMKVLKSI

-594 DAILKTI
+594 EAILKTI

-611 KIESS
+611 IIESS

>member
-58 ARAINCLNPHDA
+58 ARAINCLHPHDA
-70 EPCNECENCLEAM
+70 EPCNECENCLEAI

-178 DEDLITKNLSRVLD
+178 DEDLIAKNLSRVLD

-230 LTKDS
+230 LTKES

-241 LLDESYSTSIAQAIF
+241 LLDESYSTGIVEAIF

-286 ALREILYDKVNKLGK
+286 ALREILYDKVNKTHK
-301 YNFTFDIKLMDII
+301 YNFSFDIKLMDII

-348 SDVMKMNFDR
+348 SDVMNMNFDR
-358 SVTVSDLAHPVSDHD
+358 SVTVSDLAHPVNNNQVN
-373 YGDGAATSSI
+373 GDGEATSKNTVQNS
-383 TLQDNQDESFDDLAS
+383 QDDSFDDLAS

-410 FYFTEMEEEVKKPK
+410 FYFTETEEES
-424 EAKKEKEAKIDD
+424 KKEKEINKDIE
-436 KAKSLDETK
+436 KEIKTKHKTESENHPEHREKTQFTETEKSEIETY
-445 SLDEAKIDDKA
+445 
-456 KSLDEAKSFDEAK
+456 FDEDTQDEEETHETEADK
-469 NINDVKPFDEVK
+469 NIIPDE
-481 VNDEAK
+481 N
-487 ALDEQNSQGLA
+487 
-498 ESEESEES
+498 EE
-506 DSDSESGK
+506 K
-514 TIIPAEKEKAIDL
+514 TIDL
-527 DEDEEPEEDFEKN
+527 DEDEAPEEDFEKN
-540 KALYENFLKDD
+540 KALYEKFLQDD
-551 DMRVLKSI
+551 EMKVLKSI

-594 DAILKTI
+594 EAILKTI

>member
-1 MSEALYRRFRPKTFN
+1 
-16 EIIGQDHI
+16 
-24 TTILKNQILLSRL
+24 
-37 SHAYLFTGTRGT
+37 
-49 GKTSLAKVF
+49 
-58 ARAINCLNPHDA
+58 
-70 EPCNECENCLEAM
+70 
-83 SGKAVDIIELDA
+83 
-95 ASNNSVDNIRELRD
+95 
-109 KAIYLPTKLK
+109 
-119 YKVYIIDEVH
+119 

-178 DEDLITKNLSRVLD
+178 DEDLIAKNLSRVLD
-192 IIGKKYEDDAVQI
+192 IIGKKYEDDAVRI

-241 LLDESYSTSIAQAIF
+241 LLDESYSTGIVEAIF
-256 TRNLEKYYL
+256 TRNLEKYYAN
-265 SLDKLFL
+265 LDKLFL

-326 MKFVKEKRIFVEMA
+326 MKFVKEKRFFVEMA

-358 SVTVSDLAHPVSDHD
+358 SVTVSDLAHPAGNHD
-373 YGDGAATSSI
+373 YGDGTATSSK
-383 TLQDNQDESFDDLAS
+383 TVQDTQDDAFDDLAS

-410 FYFTEMEEEVKKPK
+410 FYFTETEEEP
-424 EAKKEKEAKIDD
+424 KKEKEIKT
-436 KAKSLDETK
+436 KHKTESENHTEHREKTQFTETEKSEIETY
-445 SLDEAKIDDKA
+445 
-456 KSLDEAKSFDEAK
+456 FDEETQDEEETHETEADK
-469 NINDVKPFDEVK
+469 NIIPDE
-481 VNDEAK
+481 N
-487 ALDEQNSQGLA
+487 
-498 ESEESEES
+498 EE
-506 DSDSESGK
+506 K
-514 TIIPAEKEKAIDL
+514 TIDP
-527 DEDEEPEEDFEKN
+527 DEDEAPEEDFEKN
-540 KALYENFLKDD
+540 KALYEKFLNDD
-551 DMRVLKSI
+551 EMKVLKSI

-594 DAILKTI
+594 EAILKTI

>member
-24 TTILKNQILLSRL
+24 TTILKNQILQSRL

-58 ARAINCLNPHDA
+58 ARAINCLNPNDA

-178 DEDLITKNLSRVLD
+178 DEDLIAKNLSRVLD
-192 IIGKKYEDDAVQI
+192 TIGKKYEDEAVQI

-230 LTKDS
+230 LTKES

-241 LLDESYSTSIAQAIF
+241 LLDESYSTGIVEAIF
-256 TRNLEKYYL
+256 TRNPQKYYAN
-265 SLDKLFL
+265 LDKLFL

-286 ALREILYDKVNKLGK
+286 ALREILYDKVNKIGK

-373 YGDGAATSSI
+373 NGNARATSSN
-383 TLQDNQDESFDDLAS
+383 TAQDNQDNSFDDLAS

-410 FYFTEMEEEVKKPK
+410 FYFTEMEEEVKKPT
-424 EAKKEKEAKIDD
+424 EAKKEKEAK
-436 KAKSLDETK
+436 SL
-445 SLDEAKIDDKA
+445 DKA
-456 KSLDEAKSFDEAK
+456 KSLDEAK
-469 NINDVKPFDEVK
+469 NINEAKPFDEVK

-498 ESEESEES
+498 ESEES

-611 KIESS
+611 QIESS

>member
-24 TTILKNQILLSRL
+24 TTILKNQIMLSRL

-58 ARAINCLNPHDA
+58 ARAINCLNAHDA

-83 SGKAVDIIELDA
+83 SGKAVDIVELDA

-109 KAIYLPTKLK
+109 KAIYLPNKLK

-178 DEDLITKNLSRVLD
+178 DEELIAKNLKRVLE
-192 IIGKKYEDDAVQI
+192 IIGKKYEDEAVEA

-230 LTKDS
+230 LTKES

-241 LLDESYSTSIAQAIF
+241 LLDESYSIGIAEALF
-256 TRNLEKYYL
+256 TRNLEKYYAN
-265 SLDKLFL
+265 LDKLFI
-272 DGKDEAMIIDGIIK
+272 DGKDEAMIVDGIIK
-286 ALREILYDKVNKLGK
+286 ALREILYDKVNKLSK

-358 SVTVSDLAHPVSDHD
+358 SVTVTNLEHPASEAGVNCN
-373 YGDGAATSSI
+373 GRGTPAKTVQA
-383 TLQDNQDESFDDLAS
+383 NQDDSFDDLAS

-410 FYFTEMEEEVKKPK
+410 FYFAAPEEEAKP
-424 EAKKEKEAKIDD
+424 EAKNKEIAREE
-436 KAKSLDETK
+436 KAAENQDIAEKQNTAEKLETEEK
-445 SLDEAKIDDKA
+445 QNTAEKQ
-456 KSLDEAKSFDEAK
+456 ETEENQNTEENFDEAK
-469 NINDVKPFDEVK
+469 E
-481 VNDEAK
+481 DEAI
-487 ALDEQNSQGLA
+487 APDES
-498 ESEESEES
+498 SEEAEEV
-506 DSDSESGK
+506 
-514 TIIPAEKEKAIDL
+514 
-527 DEDEEPEEDFEKN
+527 EEDYEKMN
-540 KALYENFLKDD
+540 SLYEAFLKDEA
-551 DMRVLKSI
+551 MRVLKAI
-559 FTDFEYSKTVS
+559 FTDFEYVKVLS
-570 GVLVLKKSRD
+570 GVLVLKKTRD
-580 IALDTSVALVNMNK
+580 VAVDTNVSLIKMNK
-594 DAILKTI
+594 DMILETL
-601 NKYFNDIIDI
+601 NKYFSGIIDI
-611 KIESS
+611 KVESS

>member
-58 ARAINCLNPHDA
+58 ARAINCLHPHDA
-70 EPCNECENCLEAM
+70 EPCNECENCLEAI

-178 DEDLITKNLSRVLD
+178 DEDLIAKNLSRVLD

-241 LLDESYSTSIAQAIF
+241 LLDESYSTGIAQAIF

-286 ALREILYDKVNKLGK
+286 ALREILYDKVNKTHK
-301 YNFTFDIKLMDII
+301 YNFSFDIKLMDII

-358 SVTVSDLAHPVSDHD
+358 SVTVSDLAHPVNNNQVN
-373 YGDGAATSSI
+373 GDGEATSKNTVQNS
-383 TLQDNQDESFDDLAS
+383 QDDSFDDLAS

-410 FYFTEMEEEVKKPK
+410 FYFTETEEEP
-424 EAKKEKEAKIDD
+424 KKEIKTKHKTESENHTEHREKTQFTETE
-436 KAKSLDETK
+436 KSEIETY
-445 SLDEAKIDDKA
+445 
-456 KSLDEAKSFDEAK
+456 FDEDTQDEEETHETEADK
-469 NINDVKPFDEVK
+469 NIIPDE
-481 VNDEAK
+481 N
-487 ALDEQNSQGLA
+487 
-498 ESEESEES
+498 EE
-506 DSDSESGK
+506 K
-514 TIIPAEKEKAIDL
+514 TIEL
-527 DEDEEPEEDFEKN
+527 DEDEAPEEDFEKN
-540 KALYENFLKDD
+540 KALYEKFLNDD
-551 DMRVLKSI
+551 EMKVLKSI

-594 DAILKTI
+594 EAILKTI

>member
-70 EPCNECENCLEAM
+70 EPCNECENCLEAI

-178 DEDLITKNLSRVLD
+178 DEDLIAKSLSRVLD

-230 LTKDS
+230 LTKES

-241 LLDESYSTSIAQAIF
+241 LLDESYSTGIVEAIF
-256 TRNLEKYYL
+256 TRNLEMYYAN
-265 SLDKLFL
+265 LDKLFL

-286 ALREILYDKVNKLGK
+286 ALREILYDKVNKTHK
-301 YNFTFDIKLMDII
+301 YNFSFDIKLMDII

-348 SDVMKMNFDR
+348 SDVMNMNFDR
-358 SVTVSDLAHPVSDHD
+358 SVTVSDLEHPAHPVNNNQVN
-373 YGDGAATSSI
+373 GDGEATSKNTVQNS
-383 TLQDNQDESFDDLAS
+383 QDDSFDDLAS

-410 FYFTEMEEEVKKPK
+410 FYFTETEEESKKEIKTKHKTESENHTEHREKTQFTETEKSEIETYFDEETQDEEEIHETEATKNIIPDEN
-424 EAKKEKEAKIDD
+424 EAK
-436 KAKSLDETK
+436 T
-445 SLDEAKIDDKA
+445 
-456 KSLDEAKSFDEAK
+456 
-469 NINDVKPFDEVK
+469 
-481 VNDEAK
+481 
-487 ALDEQNSQGLA
+487 
-498 ESEESEES
+498 
-506 DSDSESGK
+506 
-514 TIIPAEKEKAIDL
+514 IDL
-527 DEDEEPEEDFEKN
+527 DEDEAPEEDFEKN
-540 KALYENFLKDD
+540 KALYEKFLNDD
-551 DMRVLKSI
+551 EMKVLKSI
-559 FTDFEYSKTVS
+559 FTDFEYSKTLS

-594 DAILKTI
+594 EAILKTI